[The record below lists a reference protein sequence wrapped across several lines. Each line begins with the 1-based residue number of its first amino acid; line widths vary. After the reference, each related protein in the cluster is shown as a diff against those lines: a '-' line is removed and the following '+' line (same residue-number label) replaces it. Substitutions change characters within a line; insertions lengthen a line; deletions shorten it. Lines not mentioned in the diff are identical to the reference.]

1 MCGHPVIGLKPKKTK
16 KLSYWTLGV
25 NPTLQRVEPWSF
37 QFTRV
42 WCITLEIELTDE
54 SNVAANSLK
63 LDRVGPRSM
72 SGWLQ
77 LRSTLKIACVA
88 QAFVIT

>member
-1 MCGHPVIGLKPKKTK
+1 MCGHSVISLKPKKTK

-42 WCITLEIELTDE
+42 RCITLETELTDE
-54 SNVAANSLK
+54 SNVAENSLK

-72 SGWLQ
+72 SG
-77 LRSTLKIACVA
+77 
-88 QAFVIT
+88 